1 MGQRRRDAAP
11 AAPAIVSGSAALPAF
26 RPCATAGALADA
38 AAATGARVARVLPLT
53 GPPAWRGQGGTA
65 AP

>member
-11 AAPAIVSGSAALPAF
+11 AAPAIASGGAALSAS
-26 RPCATAGALADA
+26 RSCATAGALADA
-38 AAATGARVARVLPLT
+38 AATGARVTRVLPLT
-53 GPPAWRGQGGTA
+53 GPPAWRGRGGTA

>member
-11 AAPAIVSGSAALPAF
+11 AAPAIASGGAALPASP
-26 RPCATAGALADA
+26 PCATAGALADA
-38 AAATGARVARVLPLT
+38 AATGARVTRVLPLT
-53 GPPAWRGQGGTA
+53 GPRAWRGRGGTA

>member
-1 MGQRRRDAAP
+1 MGQRRRD

-26 RPCATAGALADA
+26 RPCATAGALADVA
-38 AAATGARVARVLPLT
+38 AAGARVAWVLPLT
-53 GPPAWRGQGGTA
+53 GPPAWRGRGGTA